1 MRPTNLAFLLL
12 IFLGL
17 PTLIWSQEEAKSILF
32 PELNYSQHTLV
43 KFRTIRTRSLPLIQS
58 LLPYAPLPMAKADSL
73 DEEFFLKAYY
83 TQTIQKAVQLGLT
96 DRQIVSDS
104 LALKVQEDYKA
115 PTKAYR
121 LFTSRTKRYD
131 KSKRIRYTLNK
142 GLPVLVGFK
151 NRPDWSQVAGTA
163 TWDGKGLEGSH
174 QMVIIGYDSRTTS
187 FQLVDAN
194 GQKWGPEGMVW
205 MTAINLLANAKEIVS
220 FKNPTLVK
228 KATTTE
234 AIPLSID
241 LSIKASELQQPESRN
256 PYLKAMD
263 VQFDDQKGYYTF
275 PNTAM
280 SPEHGRY
287 QLAIN
292 IPRGR
297 CAYLFVSQPDGNTT
311 PAWMMEYNLQDT
323 TVILPPV
330 SYYQF
335 PDVGANYF
343 FILLSNQP
351 IPRWRRYVDRYEF
364 NEKNQSA
371 REKLYTA
378 FKSYL
383 VPMEKIKYEQEQMNA
398 QVQLSTT
405 TDKQVVPIIIEW
417 VIKEE

>member
-1 MRPTNLAFLLL
+1 MRLTNLAFLFIL
-12 IFLGL
+12 FLGL
-17 PTLIWSQEEAKSILF
+17 PTLIWSQEDDKSILF
-32 PELNYSQHTLV
+32 PELSYSQHTLV

-58 LLPYAPLPMAKADSL
+58 LLPYAPLPIAKADSI
-73 DEEFFLKAYY
+73 EEQIFLKAYY
-83 TQTIQKAVQLGLT
+83 TQTIQEAVQLGLT

-104 LALKVQEDYKA
+104 LALKVQERFKA

-142 GLPVLVGFK
+142 GLPVLVGFP
-151 NRPDWSQVAGTA
+151 NSPDWNQVAGTA
-163 TWDGKGLEGSH
+163 TWNGKGLDGAH
-174 QMVIIGYDSRTTS
+174 RMVIIGYDSRTTS
-187 FQLVDAN
+187 FQLVDAH
-194 GQKWGPEGMVW
+194 GQKWGSEGMVW
-205 MTAINLLANAKEIVS
+205 MTAIDLLAHAKEIVS

-228 KATTTE
+228 QATPPK
-234 AIPLSID
+234 AIPISID
-241 LSIKASELQQPESRN
+241 LSIQVSQLQEPESRN
-256 PYLKAMD
+256 PYLEEMEVK
-263 VQFDDQKGYYTF
+263 FDPQKGYYTF
-275 PNTAM
+275 PSTTK

-287 QLAIN
+287 QLAIH

-297 CAYLFVSQPDGNTT
+297 CAYLFVAQPDGTTT
-311 PAWMMEYNLQDT
+311 PAWMMEYNLKDT
-323 TVILPPV
+323 TVLLPPV

-335 PDVGANYF
+335 PDVGSNYF

-383 VPMEKIKYEQEQMNA
+383 VPMDKIPYGQDSMEAK
-398 QVQLSTT
+398 VRLSTIS
-405 TDKQVVPIIIEW
+405 DKQVVPIIMEW
-417 VIKEE
+417 VVKEQ

>member
-1 MRPTNLAFLLL
+1 MRLTNLAFLLVL
-12 IFLGL
+12 LLGL
-17 PTLIWSQEEAKSILF
+17 PTLIWSQVEDKSILF
-32 PELNYSQHTLV
+32 PELSYSQHTLV

-58 LLPYAPLPMAKADSL
+58 LLPYAPLPIAKADSI
-73 DEEFFLKAYY
+73 EEQIFLKAYY

-104 LALKVQEDYKA
+104 LALKVQEAFKA

-142 GLPVLVGFK
+142 GLPVLVGFP
-151 NRPDWSQVAGTA
+151 NSPDWNHVAGTA
-163 TWDGKGLEGSH
+163 TWNGKGLDGAH
-174 QMVIIGYDSRTTS
+174 RMVIIGYDSRTTS

-194 GQKWGPEGMVW
+194 GQKWGSEGMVW
-205 MTAINLLANAKEIVS
+205 MTAIDLLANAKEIVS

-228 KATTTE
+228 QATPAK
-234 AIPLSID
+234 AIPISID
-241 LSIKASELQQPESRN
+241 LSIQVSQLQQPESRN
-256 PYLKAMD
+256 PYLQEME
-263 VQFDDQKGYYTF
+263 VQFNKQKGHYTF
-275 PNTAM
+275 PST
-280 SPEHGRY
+280 PLGTEHGRY
-287 QLAIN
+287 QLAIH

-297 CAYLFVSQPDGNTT
+297 CAYLFVAQPDGTTT
-311 PAWMMEYNLQDT
+311 PAWMMEYNLKDT
-323 TVILPPV
+323 TVLLPPV

-335 PDVGANYF
+335 PDVGSNYF

-351 IPRWRRYVDRYEF
+351 IPRWRRFVDRYEF

-383 VPMEKIKYEQEQMNA
+383 VPMDKIQYGQDSMEAK
-398 QVQLSTT
+398 VRLSTT
-405 TDKQVVPIIIEW
+405 SDKQVVPIIMEW
-417 VIKEE
+417 VVKEQ